1 MVLVCFCNSSCCWL
15 TLLLISYLLQ
25 PNNTL
30 GSQQPPIHRGHLAPL
45 DPQLDWMEIQ
55 HVFPKKKRYK
65 TSGSTISSR
74 FFWWIDWGIRYFTIV
89 FPVDNSLLKN
99 WAQVPVFPSLSGG
112 CDSPWGFWGEWG
124 PLEMGSAG
132 NGVLT
137 LPEKSLAILRFF
149 GWEDCFVVPANQSRK
164 KRRPHILLRNGS
176 SSTMKN
182 LVFCFKPKASIGPV
196 YLSVLVDQKN
206 PCHQM

>member
-1 MVLVCFCNSSCCWL
+1 MSM
-15 TLLLISYLLQ
+15 TLWHSKK
-25 PNNTL
+25 N
-30 GSQQPPIHRGHLAPL
+30 HH
-45 DPQLDWMEIQ
+45 PQTPSWIGLESNM
-55 HVFPKKKRYK
+55 FFKPFPPKKKVQKLRAQPFPRDFFGGLMK
-65 TSGSTISSR
+65 EFDTSV
-74 FFWWIDWGIRYFTIV
+74 V
-89 FPVDNSLLKN
+89 FPIDNSLLELSSS
-99 WAQVPVFPSLSGG
+99 ASFPFPVWRMRFAL
-112 CDSPWGFWGEWG
+112 GFLRG
-124 PLEMGSAG
+124 MGSDG

-164 KRRPHILLRNGS
+164 ERRPHILLRNGS